1 VVELTHP
8 GSNPIFDMVFSLRL
22 IILLAGGDISVD
34 SETFF
39 VTDFMNLKIK
49 PTQSFGGAHRDR
61 VYVCMFIGVSARTC
75 ISICVYTVFLKKS
88 HTAGEN

>member
-1 VVELTHP
+1 VLEISHSCRVDLAQLVRFLVVELIHP

-22 IILLAGGDISVD
+22 IILSAGGDIPVD

-39 VTDFMNLKIK
+39 VTDFMNIKIK

-61 VYVCMFIGVSARTC
+61 CTCVCS
-75 ISICVYTVFLKKS
+75 
-88 HTAGEN
+88 